1 MKDTI
6 NGYGGAIAI
15 DKNGKFGKATNS
27 AVMLWASIKD
37 DELEYG
43 MEKKKILVTNKF
55 KQNKQ

>member
-15 DKNGKFGKATNS
+15 DKNGNFGKATNS

-43 MEKKKILVTNKF
+43 MEKKKILVTDKF

>member
-55 KQNKQ
+55 K

>member
-15 DKNGKFGKATNS
+15 DKNGNFGKATNS

-55 KQNKQ
+55 K